1 MPESGTVFV
10 VLNAGSGHGDKNQ
23 AEADIRRVLSEAGRP
38 HQVFRVEEPSD
49 LPRIAAAAVAQAQS
63 SGGIVVAAG
72 GDGTLNAV
80 AQQVLPSGLRFGV
93 VPQGTFNYFG
103 RAHGIPADA
112 EAATRALL
120 EATPQPAQVGLVND
134 RVFLVNASFGL
145 YPKVLEEREAY
156 KQQFGRNRF
165 VALWS
170 GAMALLR
177 DHRRWVVQIEHDG
190 QTQVLRTPTL
200 FIGNNPLQLDQVG
213 IAEAEA
219 VRQGQLAAIALR
231 PMSRMAM
238 FGLLIRG
245 AVGRLGEAE
254 NVVTFPFQR
263 MTVSLRL
270 PRGRR
275 VKVAMDG
282 EITQLR
288 LPLEFRIAPQR
299 LCLLVPRQKSAP

>member
-1 MPESGTVFV
+1 MSESGTVFV
-10 VLNAGSGHGDKNQ
+10 VLNSGSGHGDKNQ
-23 AEADIRRVLSEAGRP
+23 AEADIHRVLSEAGRP
-38 HQVFRVEEPSD
+38 HQVLRVEKPRD
-49 LPRIAAAAVAQAQS
+49 LPRIAAAAVAHAQS
-63 SGGIVVAAG
+63 SDGIVVAAG

-120 EATPQPAQVGLVND
+120 EAVPQPAQVGLVND

-145 YPKVLEEREAY
+145 YPKVLEERETY

-170 GAMALLR
+170 SAMALLR

-190 QTQVLRTPTL
+190 QTRVLRTSTL

-213 IAEAEA
+213 IAEADA
-219 VRQGQLAAIALR
+219 VRHGQLAAIALR

-238 FGLLIRG
+238 FGLLLRG

-254 NVVTFPFQR
+254 NVETFPFQR

-282 EITQLR
+282 EVTQLR
-288 LPLEFRIAPQR
+288 LPLEFRVAPQR
-299 LCLLVPRQKSAP
+299 LRLLIPRQKSAP

>member
-1 MPESGTVFV
+1 MSESGTVFV

-38 HQVFRVEEPSD
+38 HQVLRVEKPDD
-49 LPRIAAAAVAQAQS
+49 LPRIAAAAVTQAQS

-120 EATPQPAQVGLVND
+120 AAVPQPTQVGLVNE

-156 KQQFGRNRF
+156 KQQFGRNRL

-170 GAMALLR
+170 SAMALLR

-219 VRQGQLAAIALR
+219 VRHGRLAAIALR
-231 PMSRMAM
+231 PMGRMAM
-238 FGLLIRG
+238 FGLLLRG

-263 MTVSLRL
+263 MTVSPRL
-270 PRGRR
+270 PRGRP

-282 EITQLR
+282 EVTRLR
-288 LPLEFRIAPQR
+288 LPLEFRVAPQR
-299 LCLLVPRQKSAP
+299 LRLLIPSQKSAP

>member
-1 MPESGTVFV
+1 MPESATVFV

-38 HQVFRVEEPSD
+38 HQVFRVEEPGD
-49 LPRIAAAAVAQAQS
+49 LPRIAAAAVEQAQS
-63 SGGIVVAAG
+63 CGGIVVAAG

-103 RAHGIPADA
+103 RAHGIAADA

-120 EATPQPAQVGLVND
+120 EAAPQPTQVGLVND

-170 GAMALLR
+170 SAMALLR

-200 FIGNNPLQLDQVG
+200 FIGNNPLQLEQVG

-299 LCLLVPRQKSAP
+299 LRLLVPRQESAP

>member
-1 MPESGTVFV
+1 MSESGTVFV

-38 HQVFRVEEPSD
+38 HQVFRVEKPGD

-120 EATPQPAQVGLVND
+120 EAAPQPTQVGLVND

-170 GAMALLR
+170 SAMALLR

-299 LCLLVPRQKSAP
+299 LCLLVPHQESAP

>member
-1 MPESGTVFV
+1 MSESGTVFV

-38 HQVFRVEEPSD
+38 HQVFRVEKPDD
-49 LPRIAAAAVAQAQS
+49 LPRIAATAVAQAQS

-120 EATPQPAQVGLVND
+120 EAAPQPTQVGLVND

-156 KQQFGRNRF
+156 KQQFGRHRF

-170 GAMALLR
+170 SAVALLR

-213 IAEAEA
+213 IAEADA

-238 FGLLIRG
+238 FGLLLRG

-288 LPLEFRIAPQR
+288 LPLEFRVAPQP